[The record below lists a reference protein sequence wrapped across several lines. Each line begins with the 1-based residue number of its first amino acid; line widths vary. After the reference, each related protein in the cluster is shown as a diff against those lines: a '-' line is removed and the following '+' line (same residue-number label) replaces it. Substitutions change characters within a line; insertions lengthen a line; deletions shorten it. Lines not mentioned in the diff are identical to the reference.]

1 MSPNKP
7 TTGGGDSN
15 FENADLNFQ
24 NNKPVAR
31 KA

>member
-7 TTGGGDSN
+7 STGGDSN